1 MSTTTHPDGDV
12 QIYEC
17 AYCGG
22 DRRASASVGGS
33 FCSTECHR
41 AHKRAKRAGEIFELL
56 EHDHRFCR
64 TCFSQLKEVHKP
76 AGVSVVIPPSLHDE
90 DWGHATD
97 VLVGYQF
104 RTPAAETGEISMD
117 VDAEGDRAI
126 VEDGVA
132 MGTIC
137 QCGATDHRDD
147 EPAIREGL
155 AWHAIVAQLDAA
167 IEALRAEDKHDID
180 VDTHTLASLL
190 EIDVPVQ
197 EALQRAVVLDG

>member
-22 DRRASASVGGS
+22 DRRASASVAGS
-33 FCSTECHR
+33 FCSIECHR
-41 AHKRAKRAGEIFELL
+41 AHKRAKRAGEIFELV

-64 TCFSQLKEVHKP
+64 TCFAQLKEVSKP
-76 AGVSVVIPPSLHDE
+76 ARTLVIPPSLHDE
-90 DWGHATD
+90 DWGNASD
-97 VLVGYQF
+97 VLVGYQY
-104 RTPAAETGEISMD
+104 RTEHAETGEISMD

-137 QCGATDHRDD
+137 ECGATDHRDD
-147 EPAIREGL
+147 EPAIRESMPAGRLVLQL
-155 AWHAIVAQLDAA
+155 AAA
-167 IEALRAEDKHDID
+167 AETLRQEGKHDVDYDAEHLGVAMDDGAD
-180 VDTHTLASLL
+180 VVDAL
-190 EIDVPVQ
+190 E
-197 EALQRAVVLDG
+197 EAVILDD